1 MFRYNRTTTIV
12 AILVLLISMLHLAVF
27 ADSADEKQLDEIS
40 IGLGLLG
47 LLYEIWILVKDKRR
61 KSDKH

>member
-12 AILVLLISMLHLAVF
+12 AILVLLISILHLVLF
-27 ADSADEKQLDEIS
+27 ADSADEQQLDEIS

-47 LLYEIWILVKDKRR
+47 LLYEVWILFKDKRN
-61 KSDKH
+61 KSDKR

>member
-47 LLYEIWILVKDKRR
+47 
-61 KSDKH
+61 